1 MSDSRLVYSTDS
13 GSHKKD
19 KEKSSDWQQS
29 AGPAKMR
36 LETNG
41 RGGKAVT
48 VLFNLPM
55 DETSAKDLLKTM
67 QSSFGCGGAIKDS
80 TLELRGD
87 VRAKVEAFFSKKNLK
102 IVRAGG

>member
-1 MSDSRLVYSTDS
+1 MSDSRLVYSTET
-13 GSHKKD
+13 GSHKK
-19 KEKSSDWQQS
+19 EPNKSEGWQKS

-48 VLFNLPM
+48 VLFNLPL
-55 DETSAKDLLKTM
+55 DEASAKEMLKAM
-67 QSSFGCGGAIKDS
+67 QSAFGCGGAIKDN

-87 VRAKVEAFFSKKNLK
+87 VRSKVEAFFSKKNLK

>member
-1 MSDSRLVYSTDS
+1 MADSRLVFSTDS
-13 GSHKKD
+13 GSHKK
-19 KEKSSDWQQS
+19 EKDSAGGWVKA

-36 LETNG
+36 LETAG

-48 VLFNLPM
+48 VLFNLPF
-55 DETSAKDLLKTM
+55 DEETAKSYLKAM
-67 QSSFGCGGAIKDS
+67 QGAFGCGGSLKDS

-87 VRAKVEAFFSKKNLK
+87 VRIKVEDFFAKKSLK